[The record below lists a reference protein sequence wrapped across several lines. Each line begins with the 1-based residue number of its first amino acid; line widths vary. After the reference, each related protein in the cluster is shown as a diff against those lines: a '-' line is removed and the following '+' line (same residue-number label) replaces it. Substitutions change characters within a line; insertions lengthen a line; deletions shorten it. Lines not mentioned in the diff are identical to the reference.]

1 MRKTLALNG
10 GVSIVEETIEEK
22 ERETASKLK
31 FELERAGAH
40 VIDASPK
47 KILAMR
53 H

>member
-1 MRKTLALNG
+1 M
-10 GVSIVEETIEEK
+10 EETNE
-22 ERETASKLK
+22 EREREKALRLRG
-31 FELERAGAH
+31 ELENVGAY